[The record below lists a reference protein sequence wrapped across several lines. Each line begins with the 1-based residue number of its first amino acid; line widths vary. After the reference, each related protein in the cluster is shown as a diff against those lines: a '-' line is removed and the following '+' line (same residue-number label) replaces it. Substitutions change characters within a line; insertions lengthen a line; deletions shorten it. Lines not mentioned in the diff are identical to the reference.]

1 MKLSQNRKNETVAGY
16 LFIAPWALGFVLLTL
31 GPLIASFIISLWKW
45 DLLSEPI
52 FVGLRNYQFLFRD
65 PDFWNALRVTAIYS
79 FCRLPIMVALGLLL
93 AILLNQKIKGLGFFR
108 TIFYLPSVLPIV
120 ATAML
125 WMWIYNP
132 QFGILN

>member
-65 PDFWNALRVTAIYS
+65 PDFWM
-79 FCRLPIMVALGLLL
+79 RLG
-93 AILLNQKIKGLGFFR
+93 
-108 TIFYLPSVLPIV
+108 
-120 ATAML
+120 
-125 WMWIYNP
+125 
-132 QFGILN
+132 